1 MERGIISSPTALHIS
16 PNGVKRG
23 KPLSLDDLRYYSLY
37 WDRLVIPTAGDI
49 HELVPQEE
57 CFISSGVLERPIS
70 SKYNNKIIRMDS
82 NIVLDMQSEVAE
94 QYMKD
99 KNTDWVVCQP
109 SSDILLPDQYSV
121 NRNTLRIDLSNC
133 LPVPTGNVN
142 VHDILEFKLRRRNEF
157 IAMHEQLD
165 ALYEQA
171 LLSPDQSLSSKK
183 AISNLKETIKNL
195 DKVTQENFK
204 LFTKRNLS
212 TLFNLFGKE
221 LGKGLVIDLVS
232 ASLTGTALPVATVSN
247 VINTTIQIGIQPS
260 QIFKPAEKNLKLAYL
275 TSASKE
281 GLM

>member
-16 PNGVKRG
+16 PSGVKRG
-23 KPLSLDDLRYYSLY
+23 KSLSLDDLRYYSLY

-57 CFISSGVLERPIS
+57 GFISSGVLERPIS
-70 SKYNNKIIRMDS
+70 SKYNNKITRMDS
-82 NIVLDMQSEVAE
+82 KIVLDMQSEVAE
-94 QYMKD
+94 QYMND

-109 SSDILLPDQYSV
+109 SSDIILPEQYSV
-121 NRNTLRIDLSNC
+121 NRNTLRIELSNC

-157 IAMHEQLD
+157 VAMHEQLD
-165 ALYEQA
+165 ALYEQV
-171 LLSPDQSLSSKK
+171 LLSPDQSLASKK

-195 DKVTQENFK
+195 DKVTQESFR
-204 LFTKRNLS
+204 LFTKRDLS

-221 LGKGLVIDLVS
+221 LGKGLIIDTVS

-247 VINTTIQIGIQPS
+247 AINATIQIGIQS
-260 QIFKPAEKNLKLAYL
+260 TKIFRPAEKNLKLAYL
-275 TSASKE
+275 TSANKE